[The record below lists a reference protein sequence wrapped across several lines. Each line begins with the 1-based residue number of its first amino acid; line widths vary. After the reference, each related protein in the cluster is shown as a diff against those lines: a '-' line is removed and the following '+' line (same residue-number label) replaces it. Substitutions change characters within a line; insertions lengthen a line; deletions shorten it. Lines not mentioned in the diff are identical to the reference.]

1 MSGWILLVA
10 GTLLSAVGVLSGSA
24 AASVRRVDLYR
35 WAAGK
40 PARSSAAAGL
50 LNAPDRIVQAAK
62 ALATM
67 GVLVA
72 GLGAAET
79 VDGLPLVLKG
89 TVVLLVVLP
98 LVLVFGYAV
107 PRALGRRWP
116 ERLVERTVPWMGRLA
131 RVLSPLYLRRI
142 EGPGGDELAEDPA
155 TETNDEGGQDELTA
169 LSGVLAFTERP
180 LREVMTPRTE
190 IVAVREGTSV
200 DAVGRLFMESGYSRI
215 PLYRESLDDIVGM
228 IYAFDLLKI
237 TPGAELP
244 VRPIATAPA
253 SKRSAELLFEMQ
265 RDRRQVAVVLDE
277 FGGTAGMVTFEDLL
291 EELVGEIFDEHDRL
305 AQSGQP
311 AVQLMEVSG
320 ATPVDE
326 IEAKFE
332 VVLPDVAETVGGLL
346 ARLAGRIPSDGDRYA
361 VSGLEFDILSATPS
375 RLERVLIRRGPVP
388 VVSLTQAGES

>member
-10 GTLLSAVGVLSGSA
+10 GTLFAVLGVLSGSA
-24 AASVRRVDLYR
+24 ASSVRRVDLYR

-40 PARSSAAAGL
+40 QAGSRAAASL
-50 LNAPDRIVQAAK
+50 LHAPDRIVRAAK

-72 GLGAAET
+72 GLGAAEM
-79 VDGLPLVLKG
+79 VQGLPLLLQLTG
-89 TVVLLVVLP
+89 VLLVTVP
-98 LVLVFGYAV
+98 LVLTFGYAV

-116 ERLVERTVPWMGRLA
+116 ERLVRRTVPWMRRLA
-131 RVLSPLYLRRI
+131 RLLSPLSVRGI
-142 EGPGGDELAEDPA
+142 EGAGGDEFAEEPV
-155 TETNDEGGQDELTA
+155 TEPDDEGGQDELTA

-190 IVAVREGTSV
+190 IVAVREGTPV
-200 DAVGRLFMESGYSRI
+200 DEIGRLFMESGYSRI
-215 PLYRESLDDIVGM
+215 PIYRESLDNIVGM

-265 RDRRQVAVVLDE
+265 RDRRQIAVVLDE

-311 AVQLMEVSG
+311 PAQLMEVSG

-332 VVLPDVAETVGGLL
+332 VALPDVAETVGGLL
-346 ARLAGRIPSDGDRYA
+346 ARLAGRIPSTGDRYA
-361 VSGLEFDILSATPS
+361 VSGLEFEVLSATPN
-375 RLERVLIRRGPVP
+375 RLERVLVRRGPVA
-388 VVSLTQAGES
+388 VVRLAQAGES

>member
-10 GTLLSAVGVLSGSA
+10 GTLLAALGVLSGSA
-24 AASVRRVDLYR
+24 ASSVRRVDLYR

-40 PARSSAAAGL
+40 RAGSRAAANL
-50 LNAPDRIVQAAK
+50 LHAPDRIVRAAR

-79 VDGLPLVLKG
+79 VDGLPLLLQV
-89 TVVLLVVLP
+89 TVVLLVTVPIVLM
-98 LVLVFGYAV
+98 FGYAV

-116 ERLVERTVPWMGRLA
+116 ERLVRRTVPGMR
-131 RVLSPLYLRRI
+131 RVSGLLSPLYLRGI
-142 EGPGGDELAEDPA
+142 EGVGGEAFAEDPVTDA
-155 TETNDEGGQDELTA
+155 DGQGGQDELTA

-190 IVAVREGTSV
+190 IVAVREGTPV
-200 DAVGRLFMESGYSRI
+200 DEVGRLFMESGYSRI
-215 PLYRESLDDIVGM
+215 PLYRESLDNIVGM

-244 VRPIATAPA
+244 VRSIATAPA

-265 RDRRQVAVVLDE
+265 RDRRQIAVVLDE

-311 AVQLMEVSG
+311 PAQLMEVSG
-320 ATPVDE
+320 ASPVDE
-326 IEAKFE
+326 IETKFA
-332 VVLPDVAETVGGLL
+332 VALPDVAETVGGLL
-346 ARLAGRIPSDGDRYA
+346 ARLAGRIPSTGDRYV
-361 VSGLEFDILSATPS
+361 VSGLEFDVLSATPN
-375 RLERVLIRRGPVP
+375 RLERVLVRRGPVP
-388 VVSLTQAGES
+388 VVPLAQAGES